1 MSEVG
6 LQHALEAMESRGLGE
21 VARKVFEHYYRQVES
36 GAQGLVPESTIAP
49 LIDLPDLGDQRF
61 DELTRRAALAQ
72 VAVVKLNGG
81 LGTSMGMT
89 GPKTA
94 LAVRGELT
102 FLDVIAAQV
111 LAQRARYDVDL
122 PLLLMNS
129 FRTRE
134 VSLGILDRYP
144 SLPVRGLPLDF
155 LQNAEPKLRAD
166 DLMPVS
172 WPDDPELEWCP
183 PGHGDVY
190 VSLRETGLIAALRA
204 RGIRWAFI
212 SNADNLGAT
221 CDPDLAAWVMTNEV
235 PYLAEVCER
244 TPNDRKGGHLAVRKS
259 DGRLVLRDSAM
270 TPPEDDV
277 HFQDVTRHTTFH
289 ANSLWVDLD
298 VLDRLLDER
307 DGVLGLPVIVNRKT
321 VDPSRKD
328 STKVIQIET
337 AMGAAIETIDGAR
350 AVRVPRERFRP
361 VKTTNELLMIRSDL
375 FTLSDDSTIVAARA
389 AADPRVDLDPA
400 YFALVPAFEKRFPAG
415 PPSLLGA
422 TSFTVRGPVTFGAE
436 VTVVGDVHVESA
448 DELVIAAGTTLTGD
462 ATGDATGDVAGEG

>member
-1 MSEVG
+1 
-6 LQHALEAMESRGLGE
+6 
-21 VARKVFEHYYRQVES
+21 
-36 GAQGLVPESTIAP
+36 
-49 LIDLPDLGDQRF
+49 
-61 DELTRRAALAQ
+61 
-72 VAVVKLNGG
+72 
-81 LGTSMGMT
+81 
-89 GPKTA
+89 
-94 LAVRGELT
+94 
-102 FLDVIAAQV
+102 
-111 LAQRARYDVDL
+111 
-122 PLLLMNS
+122 
-129 FRTRE
+129 
-134 VSLGILDRYP
+134 
-144 SLPVRGLPLDF
+144 
-155 LQNAEPKLRAD
+155 
-166 DLMPVS
+166 MPVS

-400 YFALVPAFEKRFPAG
+400 YFALVPAFEKRVPAG

-462 ATGDATGDVAGEG
+462 ATGDVAGEG